1 MVVYTKKHVELWAW
15 AENIL
20 SDTAPKEIY
29 RQEDTPECIKYYS
42 RLLPWRGMAIA
53 LWNVRMIE
61 SGVID
66 RDNLSTERS
75 GGFFGFGESFTYWH
89 KGNEDKF
96 PQQIPGETYDKLI
109 TEYDKNYYEA
119 LRKVIKELLAIKEEV
134 ITRVNRVAP
143 SGPNNPA
150 QFKYGIEYE
159 IISTQSDIQMAKRN
173 LEMMK
178 VVSELLKVDL
188 SPHLDHY
195 TKIINALT
203 QRLKAIEDKA
213 KEDKAKEGK
222 AKEGGAKETTYRS
235 GGAIGKFRYPH
246 DTK

>member
-1 MVVYTKKHVELWAW
+1 MVGYTKKPVESWAW

-42 RLLPWRGMAIA
+42 RLLPWREMAKA
-53 LWNVRMIE
+53 LWNVRMTE

-66 RDNLSTERS
+66 YRDNLSTERS
-75 GGFFGFGESFTYWH
+75 GGFLGFGESFTYWH

-96 PQQIPGETYDKLI
+96 PQQIPGATYDKLI
-109 TEYDKNYYEA
+109 TEYDKNYHEV
-119 LRKVIKELLAIKEEV
+119 LRKVTKELFAIKEEV

-143 SGPNNPA
+143 RWPNNPA

-159 IISTQSDIQMAKRN
+159 IISTQLGIQKAKRN

-195 TKIINALT
+195 TKIINART
-203 QRLKAIEDKA
+203 QKLKDIED
-213 KEDKAKEGK
+213 K